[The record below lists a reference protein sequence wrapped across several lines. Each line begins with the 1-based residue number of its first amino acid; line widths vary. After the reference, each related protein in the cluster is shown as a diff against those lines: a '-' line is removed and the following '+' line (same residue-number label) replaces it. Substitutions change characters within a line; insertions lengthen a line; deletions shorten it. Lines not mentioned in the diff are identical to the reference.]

1 MLLVFFC
8 FSQTAVQILI
18 DASFLSTTN
27 FNNVMV
33 RGCQLLNI
41 NCQILRIDREGMID
55 DVILHSVWCH
65 LCKKYLWHNIS
76 YRSFEET
83 FDVNSK
89 IAQTMRNIYKFIV
102 GKSSLQLNS
111 KLWRISGRFHTLIW
125 KPGDTVQNLESPRLS
140 RRVDITVVS
149 FYHQYIFITRH
160 MKNWCHFV
168 FYNNKSSKKSNCW

>member
-55 DVILHSVWCH
+55 DVILHSV
-65 LCKKYLWHNIS
+65 
-76 YRSFEET
+76 
-83 FDVNSK
+83 
-89 IAQTMRNIYKFIV
+89 
-102 GKSSLQLNS
+102 
-111 KLWRISGRFHTLIW
+111 
-125 KPGDTVQNLESPRLS
+125 
-140 RRVDITVVS
+140 
-149 FYHQYIFITRH
+149 
-160 MKNWCHFV
+160 
-168 FYNNKSSKKSNCW
+168 

>member
-1 MLLVFFC
+1 MSYCTVY
-8 FSQTAVQILI
+8 
-18 DASFLSTTN
+18 
-27 FNNVMV
+27 
-33 RGCQLLNI
+33 
-41 NCQILRIDREGMID
+41 
-55 DVILHSVWCH
+55 DVICAKNTCGIIYHTEVLR
-65 LCKKYLWHNIS
+65 K
-76 YRSFEET
+76 RSILTVKLLKQCEIFK
-83 FDVNSK
+83 SLL
-89 IAQTMRNIYKFIV
+89 V

-168 FYNNKSSKKSNCW
+168 FYNNKSSKKTNC

>member
-55 DVILHSVWCH
+55 DVILHSVCC
-65 LCKKYLWHNIS
+65 LLYTS
-76 YRSFEET
+76 DAADE
-83 FDVNSK
+83 
-89 IAQTMRNIYKFIV
+89 
-102 GKSSLQLNS
+102 
-111 KLWRISGRFHTLIW
+111 
-125 KPGDTVQNLESPRLS
+125 
-140 RRVDITVVS
+140 
-149 FYHQYIFITRH
+149 
-160 MKNWCHFV
+160 
-168 FYNNKSSKKSNCW
+168 